1 MKFLKNHKRFTL
13 YPRASSLHKKS
24 GFTLIELLVVVAI
37 IGILATIILS
47 SLSSARERARD
58 ARRLSDMKT
67 IYTALV
73 QYELDNGFA
82 ATTVS
87 YGGRDRGNNDLSTSG
102 GFMNFL
108 VDGGYLSAPIV
119 DPLNRDV
126 DGSNNVEP
134 GDYAYLY
141 TCRDQG
147 VLLRYRRESDDALV
161 NYSGDFGLDPNGG
174 WDEYFS
180 CGNHVNIM

>member
-1 MKFLKNHKRFTL
+1 MNTKSKGFTL

-37 IGILATIILS
+37 IGILATVVLS
-47 SLSSARERARD
+47 SLSNARERARD

-73 QYELDNGFA
+73 QYELDNGFV
-82 ATTVS
+82 ATTDS
-87 YGGRDRGNNDLSTSG
+87 YGERNRGDNDLSTSG
-102 GFMNFL
+102 GFMTFL

-126 DGSNNVEP
+126 DDSKNLGV

-141 TCRDQG
+141 TCSSQG
-147 VLLRYRRESDDALV
+147 IILRYRRESDDALV
-161 NYSGDFGLDPNGG
+161 TYSGDFGLDPNGS